1 MYTVFL
7 FFSCVQKEKVLMKEN
22 KEDRKRELK
31 KKLTKVVTET
41 EQLLYKGKRIIIVVV
56 IPALEV
62 LANLLTLMDEDD
74 RDDENWY

>member
-1 MYTVFL
+1 
-7 FFSCVQKEKVLMKEN
+7 MKEN

-41 EQLLYKGKRIIIVVV
+41 EQLLYKGKRIIMVVV

-62 LANLLTLMDEDD
+62 LANLLMLMDEDD

>member
-1 MYTVFL
+1 
-7 FFSCVQKEKVLMKEN
+7 MKEN

-31 KKLTKVVTET
+31 KKLTKVVIET
-41 EQLLYKGKRIIIVVV
+41 EQLLYKGKKIIIVVV

>member
-1 MYTVFL
+1 MCTQYS

-31 KKLTKVVTET
+31 KKLAKVVIET
-41 EQLLYKGKRIIIVVV
+41 EQLLYKGKKIIIVVV

>member
-7 FFSCVQKEKVLMKEN
+7 FSCVQKEKVLMKEN

-31 KKLTKVVTET
+31 KKLAKVVTET
-41 EQLLYKGKRIIIVVV
+41 EQLLYKGKKIIIVVV

>member
-7 FFSCVQKEKVLMKEN
+7 FSCVQKEKVLMKEN

-31 KKLTKVVTET
+31 KKLTKVVIET
-41 EQLLYKGKRIIIVVV
+41 EQLLYKGKKIIIVVV